1 MAKPRQGYHVM
12 TDADARAPRRPPDP
26 PRSADELMARARALA
41 GMSIGELG
49 QRMGYRV
56 PADLSGHKGF
66 VGQLVEVALGAHA
79 GSDPEPDFVALGIEL
94 KTLPLSADGRPLEST
109 YVCLA
114 RLDGREGLD
123 FKTSHVGRKLA
134 QVLFVPIVDDPAAAA
149 SCLAE
154 RRLGRPFLWTRD
166 AQDEALLAADFERLQ
181 GLILLG
187 QVDEIRATE
196 GVALQLRPKAMDRSE
211 RTLGRSDEGWLV
223 PVQPRGWYLRPSFT
237 GALVQRA
244 FGRAIPSR

>member
-1 MAKPRQGYHVM
+1 
-12 TDADARAPRRPPDP
+12 
-26 PRSADELMARARALA
+26 MARARSLA
-41 GMSIGELG
+41 GMTIGELG

-56 PADLSGHKGF
+56 PPDLSGHKGF

-94 KTLPLSADGRPLEST
+94 KTLPLSAEGRPLEST

-123 FKTSHVGRKLA
+123 FKASHVGRKLE
-134 QVLFVPIVDDPAAAA
+134 QVLFVPMVADPVATA

-154 RRLGRPFLWTRD
+154 RRLGRPFLWVRD
-166 AQDEALLAADFERLQ
+166 AEEEALLAADFERLQ
-181 GLILLG
+181 GLVLLG
-187 QVDEIRATE
+187 QIDEVRATE

-223 PVQPRGWYLRPSFT
+223 PVQPRGWYLRASFT
-237 GALVQRA
+237 ATLVQRA
-244 FGRAIPSR
+244 FGRVLAPR